1 MFKFPWFKKDESIKI
16 TSIER
21 LDIKEGALII
31 FTIPIA
37 LSEVA
42 HKRLTEELMSE
53 VAHKRLTEE
62 LMSEVAHK
70 RLTEELNRYYKSG
83 LIDADGHPIETPSR
97 FW

>member
-42 HKRLTEELMSE
+42 HN
-53 VAHKRLTEE
+53 RLTEE

>member
-42 HKRLTEELMSE
+42 HKRLTEEL
-53 VAHKRLTEE
+53 
-62 LMSEVAHK
+62 
-70 RLTEELNRYYKSG
+70 NRYYKSG

>member
-62 LMSEVAHK
+62 L
-70 RLTEELNRYYKSG
+70 NRYYKSG